1 MYVYM
6 YYDVKNTNIQNI
18 YYLFLFS
25 LLYFLVQLVSFEF
38 KLSDE

>member
-25 LLYFLVQLVSFEF
+25 LLYFLVQFVSFEF